1 MQFERKTRAG
11 NINSIIKILIKVIL
25 ILLVLF
31 IVILLIERIDLLEK
45 LYAEL
50 SQFEKNDETD
60 VEPPISSSGG

>member
-31 IVILLIERIDLLEK
+31 IMILLIERIDFPSPIKNIEK
-45 LYAEL
+45 EIPNEN
-50 SQFEKNDETD
+50 FK
-60 VEPPISSSGG
+60 VIK